1 LLIGLIAPPWLP
13 VPPVRYGGIEL
24 VIDGLARG
32 LMAAGHEVLLAVPAG
47 STCPVPQIPGL
58 PAGDAARM
66 GCAVVEIP
74 YALSVYEAMREV
86 DVIHDHTVVGPLCI
100 RPRRE
105 TPVITTNHGPFNADL
120 NPIYAEMSCRGVATI
135 AISRHQASTAQ
146 NVKIAAIIH
155 HGIDVEDIPVG
166 NGDGGYACALGRMT
180 PNKGIREAILVARE
194 AEVPLRIAAKM
205 REPLERQYFDEC
217 VRPLLGGEIEY
228 LGELNAAEKYQL
240 LGGAFAL
247 LNPIQWPEPFGLV
260 MIEALACGTPV
271 VATRR
276 ASAPEIVTEGETGFL
291 RFELSALA
299 QALTRAPD
307 LRRRRCREKAV
318 TCFSTSRMVAEHLQ
332 LYRCLLESGPRD
344 RGGRFLDDV
353 AAVPA
358 PIVRDRGRRQPVLR
372 RATIPSSL
380 RPATVPVQPESV
392 L

>member
-1 LLIGLIAPPWLP
+1 VLIGLIAPPWLP

-32 LMAAGHEVLLAVPAG
+32 LTAAGHEVLLAVPAG

-105 TPVITTNHGPFNADL
+105 TPVVTTNHGPFNADL
-120 NPIYAEMSCRGVATI
+120 NPIYAEMSCRGVGTI
-135 AISRHQASTAQ
+135 AISHHQASTAQ
-146 NVKIAAIIH
+146 NVKIAAVIH
-155 HGIDVEDIPVG
+155 HGIDVDDIPVG
-166 NGDGGYACALGRMT
+166 NGDGGYACTLGRMT
-180 PNKGIREAILVARE
+180 PSKGIREAILVARE
-194 AEVPLRIAAKM
+194 AQVPLRIAAKM

-217 VRPLLGGEIEY
+217 VRPLLGGDIEY

-271 VATRR
+271 VAARR

-318 TCFSTSRMVAEHLQ
+318 TGFSTSRMVAEHLQ
-332 LYRCLLESGPRD
+332 LYRCLLEGGPD
-344 RGGRFLDDV
+344 HRGGRFLDDV
-353 AAVPA
+353 VIPA
-358 PIVRDRGRRQPVLR
+358 SIARDRRPRQPVLR
-372 RATIPSSL
+372 RPTVPSSSQ
-380 RPATVPVQPESV
+380 PATVRVRPESV